1 MNPYADIRKVPLD
14 YQGVQSS
21 AYSVQT
27 HDLNKEDRLEWKEV
41 GTVSNN
47 YLLVP
52 NNDVVDMAVS
62 IVDKSGIDFEEDK
75 VYFDGKRFVISYIAK
90 DNPLGEVVVGDDIAL
105 GFQMWNSYDG
115 STSLGFR
122 MMLYRLECLNGMM
135 SHVNL
140 NKYRFR
146 HNIDSDNWQEE
157 LETVSHTLKAASKG
171 DNNNVF
177 DIMKRFS
184 NLNAS
189 HITMGELQEIRN
201 DHIKDIPT
209 QLWGAVMDRFVNKPV
224 YNGWNLLNA
233 ATDELWHKEKPTVAS
248 NNHNATIVDGLCN
261 WVQA

>member
-90 DNPLGEVVVGDDIAL
+90 DNPLGEVVVG
-105 GFQMWNSYDG
+105 
-115 STSLGFR
+115 
-122 MMLYRLECLNGMM
+122 E
-135 SHVNL
+135 V
-140 NKYRFR
+140 
-146 HNIDSDNWQEE
+146 
-157 LETVSHTLKAASKG
+157 
-171 DNNNVF
+171 
-177 DIMKRFS
+177 
-184 NLNAS
+184 
-189 HITMGELQEIRN
+189 
-201 DHIKDIPT
+201 
-209 QLWGAVMDRFVNKPV
+209 
-224 YNGWNLLNA
+224 
-233 ATDELWHKEKPTVAS
+233 
-248 NNHNATIVDGLCN
+248 
-261 WVQA
+261 